1 MPIPFQ
7 DLAGNEPNSAVAYL
21 RFLKEPV
28 RGGIQGALF
37 VTSSRGEPLEFCFTR
52 VKPGSGALWQPGE
65 AYRGAVT
72 ALARALFDGASQL
85 PDLVLALAE
94 ETPAEVFT
102 EDVVAQVPVCLVG
115 AWGIPPDE
123 ESPGDDL
130 SSLRWIADE
139 PSEGSAL
146 AGLVE
151 TLRSRRLL
159 LEPLERAAT
168 GMAEVF
174 ADR

>member
-1 MPIPFQ
+1 M
-7 DLAGNEPNSAVAYL
+7 
-21 RFLKEPV
+21 
-28 RGGIQGALF
+28 GIQGALF
-37 VTSSRGEPLEFCFTR
+37 VTSTRGEPLEFCFTR
-52 VKPGSGALWQPGE
+52 VEPGSGALWQPGQ

-72 ALARALFDGASQL
+72 ALARGPVLMRPATCLTWC
-85 PDLVLALAE
+85 LALAE
-94 ETPAEVFT
+94 ETPSEVFT

-115 AWGIPPDE
+115 AWGIPPNE

-130 SSLRWIADE
+130 TSLRWIADE

-174 ADR
+174 AD